1 MREFVFTLEY
11 RPGAYRLADVFIS
24 HPELIAS
31 AITISVS
38 KSGMWRLD
46 RVRGSTAALEAFERT
61 FTDPA
66 TCIECGGDHGECTS
80 EWTFEILAEDRN
92 AMTVYSYLERLPEY
106 CHSISHLAIRAFGD
120 GLVFDAQR
128 RANVYEWR
136 ILMPDRHPIGQLF
149 DRLEDGFDDDISL
162 TLRQITSPS
171 RWDGGVTSIAD
182 LPHEQREAV
191 EMAVREGYYSTP
203 RSIDLA
209 TLATRMDVPKS
220 TLRYRIRRA
229 EARLIES
236 FVADH
241 GLLYDR
247 AAEESPHQ
255 D

>member
-11 RPGAYRLADVFIS
+11 RSGASRLADVFIA

-92 AMTVYSYLERLPEY
+92 SMTVYSYLERLPEY
-106 CHSISHLAIRAFGD
+106 CHSIPHVAIRAFGD

-128 RANVYEWR
+128 RGSVYEWR
-136 ILMPDRHPIGQLF
+136 ILMPDHHPIGQLF
-149 DRLEDGFDDDISL
+149 DRLEDGFGDEIGL
-162 TLRQITSPS
+162 TLRQVTSPS
-171 RWDGGVTSIAD
+171 RWEMGITTIAD

-191 EMAVREGYYSTP
+191 ETAVRYGYYSTP
-203 RSIDLA
+203 RSVDLA

-220 TLRYRIRRA
+220 TLRYRLRRA
-229 EARLIES
+229 EAWLIES
-236 FVADH
+236 FVVDH
-241 GLLYDR
+241 GLFDR
-247 AAEESPHQ
+247 SSAESPHQ

>member
-11 RPGAYRLADVFIS
+11 RPEADRLADVFIA

-46 RVRGSTAALEAFERT
+46 RVRGSSTALSAFKRT

-92 AMTVYSYLERLPEY
+92 SMTVYSYLERLPEY
-106 CHSISHLAIRAFGD
+106 CHSIPHLAIRAFGD

-128 RANVYEWR
+128 RGNVYEWR
-136 ILMPDRHPIGQLF
+136 ILMPDRHPVGALF
-149 DRLEDGFDDDISL
+149 DRLEDGFGEAITL

-171 RWDGGVTSIAD
+171 RWESGSTTIAD

-191 EMAVREGYYSTP
+191 ETAVRNGYYSTP
-203 RSIDLA
+203 RSVDLA
-209 TLATRMDVPKS
+209 TLANRMDVPKS
-220 TLRYRIRRA
+220 TLRYRLRRA
-229 EARLIES
+229 EAWLIES
-236 FVADH
+236 FVANH
-241 GLLYDR
+241 GLLDR
-247 AAEESPHQ
+247 SSAASPHR